1 MVRGGFL
8 LGSRAKGLEYVA
20 WRPMVL
26 VLTAQNEPVVGPNV
40 GVEHI
45 NRNKENMNNFPRLQV
60 I

>member
-8 LGSRAKGLEYVA
+8 LGSRAERLEYVA
-20 WRPMVL
+20 LRPMVL
-26 VLTAQNEPVVGPNV
+26 ALTAQTVPIVGLNV

-45 NRNKENMNNFPRLQV
+45 NRNKENMNNLPRLQV